1 MKALQPLDFNLQ
13 RVASDVPN
21 NISELFNLRHDG
33 EDVTAL
39 FSELGSKEL
48 FEIGGK
54 CYGAIV
60 HADKCYAI
68 LKNGVGEASLVCYQQ
83 DNGEVVERS
92 RTSMEYV
99 SEDLA
104 QMFIVRNELIYL
116 DGREYKSVELPQYTL
131 NGETTTSSQKEDVVG
146 ADGIDVSVGVGGG
159 FVHPV
164 RYFIRR
170 KLSNGAVTQLTGQSM
185 TYVPTNGDL
194 PLKEGEV
201 SSHGWKL
208 IINPYIDGTI
218 LIYRVY
224 ADSTSLVAT
233 LDVKRGQEVTYD
245 DEAPNLGQAIADEGV
260 TDSPLA
266 GISGSAIGFWSDR
279 SFVAT
284 LSGENGEATVKTNID
299 VSMFPVEERAIITWK
314 IASSLNSIK
323 LNDRFRFG
331 TFINQET
338 YCFVARV
345 YFANRVEIIDLG
357 SSKCNILTHSYCTI
371 SLNPELAS
379 YLLSNGAYRV
389 DYGYAAYGNISHVGI
404 MHPSTIIKGVN
415 HNNRRYQAIDWELLQ
430 EYRLFENSTDT
441 HILMPAFGDNSFN
454 INGEREL
461 LCYTLSRGNYDI
473 DRTFNGNEAIK
484 LNTDKEV
491 NDEFDWAGDWNPKET
506 PEITIVNSLYN
517 MYLPEK
523 LRYHMLFDS
532 CRVVTVDFSNKNA
545 KDDEFLSYEKMCM
558 LLPALLRKYG
568 IIKSINGHRIGVV
581 ATYGNPFPRPYTL
594 NCRVRNV
601 GNGETALSNGIN
613 FINDKSDITIV
624 EDNERAR
631 VMDNSGEY
639 HYLDSVAS
647 MGNIYPYNDKKYGDY
662 KLMIKFSC
670 KINSTNGIERFDWY
684 SYLKNDKLAGWDIDW
699 IDSNTHFWPSYPSRL
714 KKTSESVFITLKGHP
729 CCVCEGDLGNVV
741 KLAFVKDSGFK
752 RNSFSI
758 NSPIYS
764 LTDEASIYCEDFYYY
779 NHTYVFTQGGEGEN
793 ILYYKIK
800 SLSPSRV
807 PSMYRSDN
815 NAEHNDIISET
826 QAFINPMYYKRIEDQ
841 VFLDIESKSFVD
853 KTINDI
859 KVYWSLPLT
868 NKSYKPWQSFYPE
881 SFKTLDRLGEVLKM
895 FPVGNAL
902 VCVCTDGIQA
912 LFAPQHALMGE
923 DGESIALTNASFN
936 PTVRTI
942 TKQPLTENPDN
953 IIQAN
958 DFIYIL
964 SEKQGELIIVSP
976 NLEVKAVAAELGC
989 KLLVDSIASSGRF
1002 RSSDYSYL
1010 SFHYDKNELLLCD
1023 NERSVSYNKYGFEI
1037 TSLYNDGISI
1047 FVSGKQCYASDDG
1060 NMYELRVDNTCRSI
1074 VGKKEDVAI
1083 AFTLV
1088 SPAADSIIIDGIIA
1102 DTSYVSHTLFDE
1114 SVAKNRKYRLIGGR
1128 NDKHQNN
1135 PWNDIEVANSYSSVN
1150 LALSEKGIGRHVLYA
1165 ACRFLENTL
1174 RITIPRV
1181 NEIAGNSMRLHGNKI
1196 HFKLKSSPKARILLK
1211 GLRLLIHG
1219 FNR

>member
-68 LKNGVGEASLVCYQQ
+68 LKNDVGEASLVCYQQ
-83 DNGEVVERS
+83 DNGEVIERS

-116 DGREYKSVELPQYTL
+116 DYREYKSVELPQYTL

-146 ADGIDVSVGVGGG
+146 ADGIDISIGAGGG

-201 SSHGWKL
+201 SSHGWRL
-208 IINPYIDGTI
+208 TINPYINGTI
-218 LIYRVY
+218 LIYRIY

-233 LDVKRGQEVTYD
+233 LDVERGQEVTYD

-266 GISGSAIGFWSDR
+266 GISGSAIGFWNDR

-284 LSGENGEATVKTNID
+284 LSGENGESTVKTNID
-299 VSMFPVEERAIITWK
+299 VSMFPVEERATITWK
-314 IASSLNSIK
+314 KTPSLNGIK

-331 TFINQET
+331 TFVCHEE

-357 SSKCNILTHSYCTI
+357 SSKCNTLVHSYCTI

-379 YLLSNGAYRV
+379 YLLTNGAYRV

-415 HNNRRYQAIDWELLQ
+415 HNNRRYQALDWELLY
-430 EYRLFENSTDT
+430 EYGLFEKSTDT

-454 INGEREL
+454 INGKREL

-473 DRTFNGNEAIK
+473 DRTFNGDEAIE
-484 LNTDKEV
+484 LNTNKEE
-491 NDEFDWAGDWNPKET
+491 NDAFDWAGDWSPEET
-506 PEITIVNSLYN
+506 PKITIVNSRYN
-517 MYLPEK
+517 MHLPSA
-523 LRYHMLFDS
+523 LRYHMFFDS
-532 CRVVTVDFSNKNA
+532 LRVVTLDVRNFNG
-545 KDDEFLSYEKMCM
+545 KDEEFLSYEKMCM
-558 LLPALLRKYG
+558 YLPALLRKYSH
-568 IIKSINGHRIGVV
+568 IESINGHRIGVI
-581 ATYGNPFPRPYTL
+581 ATYDGLIPRPYTL

-601 GNGETALSNGIN
+601 GNGETALINGIN
-613 FINDKSDITIV
+613 FVNDKQDITII
-624 EDNERAR
+624 EDNAYAKIMN
-631 VMDNSGEY
+631 VHGEY
-639 HYLDSVAS
+639 HFISDVISARW
-647 MGNIYPYNDKKYGDY
+647 
-662 KLMIKFSC
+662 KLNGEYDQSLQFSC
-670 KINSTNGIERFDWY
+670 EPNSTNGIKGFDFWN
-684 SYLKNDKLAGWDIDW
+684 YLRYTKLIGYKINWEYEYNRLMA
-699 IDSNTHFWPSYPSRL
+699 NYPSKL
-714 KKTSESVFITLKGHP
+714 GKKSDAVCITLKGHP
-729 CCVCEGDLGNVV
+729 CCVCEGDLGNTV
-741 KLAFVKDSGFK
+741 KLVFVKDSGFK
-752 RNSFSI
+752 KNSFSI

-779 NHTYVFTQGGEGEN
+779 SHTYVFTQGGEGEN

-800 SLSPSRV
+800 SPSPSRV

-815 NAEHNDIISET
+815 NFEFDGVISET
-826 QAFINPMYYKRIEDQ
+826 QASINPMYYKRIEDQ

-859 KVYWSLPLT
+859 KIYWSLPLT
-868 NKSYKPWQSFYPE
+868 NKAYKPWQSFYPE

-936 PTVRTI
+936 PTVKTI

-1088 SPAADSIIIDGIIA
+1088 SPAADGIIIDGIIA

-1150 LALSEKGIGRHVLYA
+1150 LALSERGIGRHILYA